1 MKVTLGIEGDYIETK
16 ENHLFFDVKGYHHP
30 KDRKICYI
38 RFYPDKTGDRIKD
51 NLSYKKVYAF
61 NERFSL
67 LREKFPQYLFY
78 SNQFDL
84 ELQGV
89 KFEDIKNIYHPRDC
103 LKNLQIK
110 NSLNSIEKKSKEL
123 CELFIDKGEIPKESI
138 GISGSLM
145 VGLNKIDSDIDI
157 IIYGTTTSL
166 NFQTN
171 LEEILEYSNTCRRY
185 NSNEYR
191 SHYHW
196 RVGGSDI
203 KFEDFFKS
211 EQRKLHQGK
220 FQNTDFFIRYIKSP
234 KDWKGTYYDYQYKNL
249 GRVKIKAKIINSSD
263 SIFTPCSYKIEPLSL
278 LESDLTFKD
287 FNIREITEINSFR
300 GRFSEQ
306 AKDGE
311 LVLVEGKLEKV
322 CYRSRENYFR
332 ILLSDQIKDKMLIL
346 N

>member
-1 MKVTLGIEGDYIETK
+1 MKIPLGIEGDYIESK

-30 KDRKICYI
+30 KDRKICFI
-38 RFYPDKTGDRIKD
+38 RFYPDQTGDRIKD

-61 NERFSL
+61 NERYSL

-84 ELQGV
+84 ELQGIEL
-89 KFEDIKNIYHPRDC
+89 KDIKNIYHPRDC
-103 LKNLQIK
+103 LKNLQMK
-110 NSLNSIEKKSKEL
+110 SDLNNIEKKSKEL
-123 CELFIDKGEIPKESI
+123 CELFIDKGKIPKESI

-166 NFQTN
+166 DFQIN
-171 LEEILEYSNTCRRY
+171 LEEILKYSNICRRY
-185 NSNEYR
+185 NTNEYH
-191 SHYHW
+191 SHYLW

-203 KFEDFFKS
+203 KFDDFFKS

-234 KDWKGTYYDYQYKNL
+234 KDWKGSYYDYRYKNL
-249 GRVKIKAKIINSSD
+249 GRIKIKAKITNSSN
-263 SIFTPCSYKIEPLSL
+263 SIFTPCSYEIEPLTL
-278 LESDLTFKD
+278 LQSDLTFKD
-287 FNIREITEINSFR
+287 FNIRKITEVNSFR
-300 GRFSEQ
+300 GRFCEQ
-306 AKDGE
+306 AKDDE
-311 LVLVEGKLEKV
+311 LVFVEGKLEKV
-322 CYRSRENYFR
+322 SYRNQENYYR
-332 ILLSDQIKDKMLIL
+332 ILLSDQVKDKMLIL